1 MEMKTGVA
9 SHVDLPGTPQQE
21 QGPSHHQN
29 KEPDGAIV
37 DVESGSKAEQKD
49 RRHEEDWLFSEGA
62 AWNFREIMQLKR
74 VLVIAFLGLI
84 YASWHPMT
92 LLNMAN
98 EGGVTW
104 ISSLPISISVAF
116 GTFLVMSLVCFIA
129 YRIIRGDKHNWWWL
143 LCSVFCGLTY
153 LTECLTIAKTS
164 PTFYAPFVSGMFLFA
179 VLFLTPGKRTKYTV
193 QSCALIYFSVVP
205 LIVCRSFL
213 PPLFCITDSIDPLVS
228 SSVYPLIVSAYE
240 GAYLPLVFYVWN
252 FSSRRD
258 CPELSLSFQVGLF
271 HALGEAM
278 FCGGLIQG
286 VYRLSGA
293 QLTRYVAVAIFGRCF
308 GKLANRSGFWECTMS
323 RLWPNKMNAHRDLI
337 GRHAHGQYCYCFLF
351 VALMALCG
359 FAMFLFQAFS
369 GRHAPTPFT
378 NVSLYM
384 ALLTNA
390 FMALLTEIGVAA
402 LTFAQRR
409 QVVSRSGV
417 GAMTLWESFWA
428 MHQAGM
434 QPYCTTLRGL
444 FDPRHAAE
452 RTFEQRVRE
461 PGVTAA
467 AHFLIRLTQKDC
479 VIIATVIFAFGSGP
493 YSQAIGVMMTS
504 GTAPCG

>member
-1 MEMKTGVA
+1 MG
-9 SHVDLPGTPQQE
+9 
-21 QGPSHHQN
+21 
-29 KEPDGAIV
+29 
-37 DVESGSKAEQKD
+37 EQKD

-116 GTFLVMSLVCFIA
+116 GTFLV
-129 YRIIRGDKHNWWWL
+129 
-143 LCSVFCGLTY
+143 
-153 LTECLTIAKTS
+153 
-164 PTFYAPFVSGMFLFA
+164 
-179 VLFLTPGKRTKYTV
+179 
-193 QSCALIYFSVVP
+193 
-205 LIVCRSFL
+205 
-213 PPLFCITDSIDPLVS
+213 
-228 SSVYPLIVSAYE
+228 
-240 GAYLPLVFYVWN
+240 
-252 FSSRRD
+252 
-258 CPELSLSFQVGLF
+258 
-271 HALGEAM
+271 
-278 FCGGLIQG
+278 
-286 VYRLSGA
+286 
-293 QLTRYVAVAIFGRCF
+293 
-308 GKLANRSGFWECTMS
+308 
-323 RLWPNKMNAHRDLI
+323 
-337 GRHAHGQYCYCFLF
+337 
-351 VALMALCG
+351 
-359 FAMFLFQAFS
+359 MFLFQAFS